1 MKINFLILFSFFNFF
16 LTESFS
22 QNSPRVP
29 DKIRIDNMV
38 LNISS
43 DVIPI
48 IQNEVDALHIND
60 KYFQI
65 FVDRVNIYFPII
77 ERILREEEMPDD
89 LKYLALQES
98 ALIPDAVSSSNAVG
112 FWQFKKETA
121 EDYGLII
128 NDKIDERKNIV
139 SSTRAASKYIKN
151 SNFLFE
157 NWIFSIYSYY
167 QGLNGAKAVV
177 DPKLYGSKRMTIDT
191 NTHWY
196 IIKFLGYKIAFE
208 NYTNS
213 KNYNDNFSVYEN
225 RSFSSVKDLSKNLS
239 IDRSELTS
247 FNSWIK
253 SDRIPRDK
261 VYSFLIPE
269 KKENVFKRTA
279 SIITDKIDD
288 IIEEKFTSPVDEKIL
303 EVISK
308 RTVKLNGLL
317 AIIADSTDNIEKI
330 INIYSLTKKSFLTF
344 NDINNNHIII
354 PGIPYY
360 LTKKRRR
367 GKVQIYLRREDESL
381 WEVSQLFGVQLTS
394 LKKFNKENNSSR
406 VLLKKRS
413 IL

>member
-29 DKIRIDNMV
+29 DNMV

-48 IQNEVDALHIND
+48 LQNEVDALHIND

-177 DPKLYGSKRMTIDT
+177 D
-191 NTHWY
+191 
-196 IIKFLGYKIAFE
+196 
-208 NYTNS
+208 TNS

-330 INIYSLTKKSFLTF
+330 INLYSLTKKSFLTF

>member
-139 SSTRAASKYIKN
+139 S
-151 SNFLFE
+151 
-157 NWIFSIYSYY
+157 
-167 QGLNGAKAVV
+167 
-177 DPKLYGSKRMTIDT
+177 
-191 NTHWY
+191 
-196 IIKFLGYKIAFE
+196 
-208 NYTNS
+208 
-213 KNYNDNFSVYEN
+213 
-225 RSFSSVKDLSKNLS
+225 
-239 IDRSELTS
+239 
-247 FNSWIK
+247 
-253 SDRIPRDK
+253 
-261 VYSFLIPE
+261 
-269 KKENVFKRTA
+269 
-279 SIITDKIDD
+279 
-288 IIEEKFTSPVDEKIL
+288 
-303 EVISK
+303 
-308 RTVKLNGLL
+308 
-317 AIIADSTDNIEKI
+317 
-330 INIYSLTKKSFLTF
+330 
-344 NDINNNHIII
+344 
-354 PGIPYY
+354 
-360 LTKKRRR
+360 
-367 GKVQIYLRREDESL
+367 
-381 WEVSQLFGVQLTS
+381 
-394 LKKFNKENNSSR
+394 
-406 VLLKKRS
+406 
-413 IL
+413 